1 MKHRPN
7 HNIKISEIV
16 HGESKSK
23 IDTLAL
29 PSIQT
34 YSPSIFS
41 LKFPFKL
48 KDDQIEAVNAWIENN
63 NRGTILYSTGTG
75 KTEIAFECARRLVG
89 RLLSVKR
96 RESPSTMDKMFPAN
110 TILNDEENNTMV
122 LKQTEIIEEPNNK
135 KNTLS
140 FSFFNIL
147 FLVPRISLID
157 QTLNRLVSYGIPKE
171 KVGVYFGERKEK
183 KEIMICTY
191 HSVLRNPLLVRRS
204 NMVIFDEV
212 HLIRDT
218 SKSFVKIFDIVI
230 EDPKR
235 AILGLTATL
244 DERDFNNSTIL
255 AVLPPVKKYS
265 IKKAVKDKRLAKPIV
280 IPIKVSLTESEIKEY
295 DVYSTKIKNISN
307 RFKRYDVGS
316 MTNLLKKGGFA
327 SGMAKAWFANIRKR
341 KLLLSYADNKL
352 SAAANII
359 QDKFPDEK
367 IMVFSETIES
377 IEKMRDILKK
387 GGIESKIID
396 AKVKAID
403 RQRILNSWG
412 TSFNVLLSVHTL
424 EIGYDVPQIRIEII
438 LATTSN
444 INQIVQRIGRVLR
457 KYEGKNIA
465 LIYVVYVPDTKDDHV
480 IEVVNKAVTAENEE
494 TKFVKKQNLKT
505 ISKGMDVKAE
515 TPLPTQIPMPTPTAS
530 HLLQKKRLSIS
541 AVSRKTKKRPNKE
554 SKSNKESKKKIVKN
568 ENYENRIHRAYG
580 IIESTLNEASLI
592 AEADFKTIVKK
603 EKNDSNIDNETMESG
618 RRIYKVKSSTD
629 KEKNYLV
636 NLEEQSCTCN
646 DFIYRHVK
654 CKHIIAAEFISP

>member
-1 MKHRPN
+1 MIYYTFLAMKPRPN
-7 HNIKISEIV
+7 HIIKDSEIIEE
-16 HGESKSK
+16 ESE
-23 IDTLAL
+23 IDTIIS
-29 PSIQT
+29 PSTQT
-34 YSPSIFS
+34 LSPSILS
-41 LKFPFKL
+41 LKFPFDL
-48 KDDQIEAVNAWIENN
+48 KDDQIAAVDAWMENN

-89 RLLSVKR
+89 QLLSPERMK
-96 RESPSTMDKMFPAN
+96 SPSKMDEMLSADL
-110 TILNDEENNTMV
+110 ILNNE
-122 LKQTEIIEEPNNK
+122 
-135 KNTLS
+135 KNSLS

-157 QTLNRLVSYGIPKE
+157 QTLNRLVSYGVPKE
-171 KVGVYFGERKEK
+171 KIGVYFGERKEK
-183 KEIMICTY
+183 REIIICTY
-191 HSVLRNPLLVRRS
+191 HSVIRNPLLVRRS

-218 SKSFVKIFDIVI
+218 STSFIKIFDIVI
-230 EDPKR
+230 EDPKK

-244 DERDFNNSTIL
+244 DEKDFKNSTIL
-255 AVLPPVKKYS
+255 AVLPPVKRYS

-295 DVYSTKIKNISN
+295 NVYSTKIKNISN
-307 RFKRYDVGS
+307 KFKRYDVSS

-352 SAAANII
+352 TAAANII
-359 QDKFPDEK
+359 QNKFPDEK

-377 IEKMRDILKK
+377 IEKLRDILKS

-396 AKVKAID
+396 AKVRAID

-412 TSFNVLLSVHTL
+412 TTFNVLLSVHTL
-424 EIGYDVPQIRIEII
+424 EIGYDVPQVRIEII

-465 LIYVVYVPDTKDDHV
+465 LIYVVYIPDTKDDHV
-480 IEVVNKAVTAENEE
+480 IRVVNKAVAVENEE
-494 TKFVKKQNLKT
+494 IKIKKQDLKA
-505 ISKGMDVKAE
+505 ISKDMGVKTDVPSII
-515 TPLPTQIPMPTPTAS
+515 TTPTAS
-530 HLLQKKRLSIS
+530 LLLQKKSSNTPPL
-541 AVSRKTKKRPNKE
+541 
-554 SKSNKESKKKIVKN
+554 SNKTIKRSNKRSKKEIVKK
-568 ENYENRIHRAYG
+568 ENHENRIHRAYD
-580 IIESTLNEASLI
+580 IIESTLNETSLI
-592 AEADFKTIVKK
+592 VEEDLKTTVKK
-603 EKNDSNIDNETMESG
+603 DKNDSNLDSNSLESSKK
-618 RRIYKVKSSTD
+618 IYKVKSSKD

-654 CKHIIAAEFISP
+654 CKHIIAAEFIST

>member
-1 MKHRPN
+1 MKPRSN
-7 HNIKISEIV
+7 HIIKDSETV
-16 HGESKSK
+16 EGESKM
-23 IDTLAL
+23 DTII
-29 PSIQT
+29 STSTQT
-34 YSPSIFS
+34 FSPSISS
-41 LKFPFKL
+41 LKFPFDL
-48 KDDQIEAVNAWIENN
+48 KDDQIAAVDAWMENN

-89 RLLSVKR
+89 QLLSPKR
-96 RESPSTMDKMFPAN
+96 MELSSKMDVMFSTEL
-110 TILNDEENNTMV
+110 ILNNE
-122 LKQTEIIEEPNNK
+122 
-135 KNTLS
+135 KNTASVSKQVEITEESNNEKNALS

-191 HSVLRNPLLVRRS
+191 HSVIRNPLLLRRS

-218 SKSFVKIFDIVI
+218 SKSFIKIFDIVV
-230 EDPKR
+230 EDPKK

-244 DERDFNNSTIL
+244 DEKDFKNSTIL
-255 AVLPPVKKYS
+255 AVLPPVKRYS

-295 DVYSTKIKNISN
+295 NVYSTKIKNISN
-307 RFKRYDVGS
+307 KFKRYDVSS

-359 QDKFPDEK
+359 QNKFPDEK

-377 IEKMRDILKK
+377 IEKLRDILKSR
-387 GGIESKIID
+387 GIESKIID

-412 TSFNVLLSVHTL
+412 TTFNVLLSVHTL
-424 EIGYDVPQIRIEII
+424 EIGYDVPQARIEII

-457 KYEGKNIA
+457 KYEGKKIA

-480 IEVVNKAVTAENEE
+480 IGVVNKAITVENEE
-494 TKFVKKQNLKT
+494 IEIAKKQKLKT
-505 ISKGMDVKAE
+505 MSKAMEVKTEA
-515 TPLPTQIPMPTPTAS
+515 PTPTPTP
-530 HLLQKKRLSIS
+530 LILPQKKLSITPLS
-541 AVSRKTKKRPNKE
+541 NKTKKR
-554 SKSNKESKKKIVKN
+554 SKKAAMKKIVRN

-580 IIESTLNEASLI
+580 IVESTLNETSLI
-592 AEADFKTIVKK
+592 VEEDFKTIVKK
-603 EKNDSNIDNETMESG
+603 DENESNLDSESLESS
-618 RRIYKVKSSTD
+618 RRIYRVKSSMD

-654 CKHIIAAEFISP
+654 CKHIIAAELIST

>member
-1 MKHRPN
+1 MIYYAFLAMKPRPN
-7 HNIKISEIV
+7 HIIKDSEII
-16 HGESKSK
+16 EEKSK
-23 IDTLAL
+23 IDTIIS
-29 PSIQT
+29 PSTQT
-34 YSPSIFS
+34 LSPSILS
-41 LKFPFKL
+41 LKFPFDL
-48 KDDQIEAVNAWIENN
+48 KGDQIAAVDAWMENN

-89 RLLSVKR
+89 QLLSPKR
-96 RESPSTMDKMFPAN
+96 IKSPSKMDEMFSADL
-110 TILNDEENNTMV
+110 ILNDKKNTTSFH
-122 LKQTEIIEEPNNK
+122 KQIETTVKPDIE

-183 KEIMICTY
+183 REIMICTY
-191 HSVLRNPLLVRRS
+191 HSVIRNPLLVRRS

-218 SKSFVKIFDIVI
+218 SKSFIKIFDLVI
-230 EDPKR
+230 EDPKK

-244 DERDFNNSTIL
+244 DEKDFKNSTIL
-255 AVLPPVKKYS
+255 AVLPPVKRYS

-295 DVYSTKIKNISN
+295 NVYSTKIKNISN
-307 RFKRYDVGS
+307 KFKRYDVSS

-341 KLLLSYADNKL
+341 RLLLSYADNKL

-359 QDKFPDEK
+359 QNKFPDEK

-377 IEKMRDILKK
+377 IEKLRDILKS

-412 TSFNVLLSVHTL
+412 TTFTVLLSVHTL
-424 EIGYDVPQIRIEII
+424 EIGYDVPQVRIEII

-480 IEVVNKAVTAENEE
+480 IRVVNKAVTVENEE
-494 TKFVKKQNLKT
+494 IKIKKQDLNA
-505 ISKGMDVKAE
+505 ISKGLEVKTEAPTIITTSTASLLPQKKLSN
-515 TPLPTQIPMPTPTAS
+515 TPL
-530 HLLQKKRLSIS
+530 
-541 AVSRKTKKRPNKE
+541 
-554 SKSNKESKKKIVKN
+554 SNKTIKRSKKTAKKEIVKK
-568 ENYENRIHRAYG
+568 ENHENRIHRAYS

-592 AEADFKTIVKK
+592 VEEDLKTIVKK
-603 EKNDSNIDNETMESG
+603 DKDDSNLDNNSLESS
-618 RRIYKVKSSTD
+618 RKIYKVKSSMD

-654 CKHIIAAEFISP
+654 CKHIIAAEFIST

>member
-1 MKHRPN
+1 MIYYTFLAMKPRPN
-7 HNIKISEIV
+7 HIIKDSEIIEE
-16 HGESKSK
+16 ESE
-23 IDTLAL
+23 IDTIIS

-34 YSPSIFS
+34 LSPSILS
-41 LKFPFKL
+41 LKFPFDL
-48 KDDQIEAVNAWIENN
+48 KDDQIAAVDAWMENN

-75 KTEIAFECARRLVG
+75 KTEIAFECARRIVG
-89 RLLSVKR
+89 QLLSPERMK
-96 RESPSTMDKMFPAN
+96 SPSKMDEMFSADL
-110 TILNDEENNTMV
+110 ILNNE
-122 LKQTEIIEEPNNK
+122 
-135 KNTLS
+135 KNSLS

-171 KVGVYFGERKEK
+171 KIGVYFGERKEK
-183 KEIMICTY
+183 REIIICTY
-191 HSVLRNPLLVRRS
+191 HSVIRNPLLVRRS

-218 SKSFVKIFDIVI
+218 STSFIKIFDIVI
-230 EDPKR
+230 EDPKK

-244 DERDFNNSTIL
+244 DEKDFKNSTIL
-255 AVLPPVKKYS
+255 AVLPPVKRYS

-295 DVYSTKIKNISN
+295 NVYSTKIKNISN
-307 RFKRYDVGS
+307 KFKRYDVSS

-352 SAAANII
+352 TAAANII
-359 QDKFPDEK
+359 QNKFPDEK

-377 IEKMRDILKK
+377 IEKLRDILKS

-396 AKVKAID
+396 AKVRAID

-412 TSFNVLLSVHTL
+412 TAFNVLLSVHTL
-424 EIGYDVPQIRIEII
+424 EIGYDVPQVRIEII

-480 IEVVNKAVTAENEE
+480 IRVVNKAVAVENEE
-494 TKFVKKQNLKT
+494 IKIKKQDLKA
-505 ISKGMDVKAE
+505 ISKDMGVKTDVPSII
-515 TPLPTQIPMPTPTAS
+515 TTPTAS
-530 HLLQKKRLSIS
+530 LLLQKKSSNTPPL
-541 AVSRKTKKRPNKE
+541 
-554 SKSNKESKKKIVKN
+554 SNKTIKRSNKTSKKEIVKK
-568 ENYENRIHRAYG
+568 ENHENRIHRAYD
-580 IIESTLNEASLI
+580 IIESTLNETSLI
-592 AEADFKTIVKK
+592 VEEVFKTKVKK
-603 EKNDSNIDNETMESG
+603 DKNDSNLDSES
-618 RRIYKVKSSTD
+618 
-629 KEKNYLV
+629 
-636 NLEEQSCTCN
+636 LES
-646 DFIYRHVK
+646 RG
-654 CKHIIAAEFISP
+654 EFTR

>member
-1 MKHRPN
+1 MKHSPN
-7 HNIKISEIV
+7 HNKKDSKIID
-16 HGESKSK
+16 GESK
-23 IDTLAL
+23 INTVIPPPTQTFL
-29 PSIQT
+29 PSI
-34 YSPSIFS
+34 SS
-41 LKFPFKL
+41 LKFPFSL
-48 KDDQIEAVNAWIENN
+48 KDDQLAAVNAWMENN

-89 RLLSVKR
+89 QLLSHKR
-96 RESPSTMDKMFPAN
+96 RGSSSKM
-110 TILNDEENNTMV
+110 DEEYSTDLISNDD
-122 LKQTEIIEEPNNK
+122 
-135 KNTLS
+135 KNTTSVSKQFETTAEPISKKDTPS

-147 FLVPRISLID
+147 FLVPRISLLD
-157 QTLNRLVSYGIPKE
+157 QTLNRLISYGIPKE

-218 SKSFVKIFDIVI
+218 SKSFIKIFDIVI
-230 EDPKR
+230 EDSKK

-244 DERDFNNSTIL
+244 DERDFKNSTIL
-255 AVLPPVKKYS
+255 AILPPVKRYS
-265 IKKAVKDKRLAKPIV
+265 IEKAVKDKRLAKPVV
-280 IPIKVSLTESEIKEY
+280 IPIKVSLTENEIKEY
-295 DVYSTKIKNISN
+295 NVYSAKIKNISN
-307 RFKRYDVGS
+307 RFKRYDVSS
-316 MTNLLKKGGFA
+316 MTDLLKKGGFA

-359 QDKFPDEK
+359 QNKFPDEK

-377 IEKMRDILKK
+377 IEKLRDILKE
-387 GGIESKIID
+387 GGVESKIID
-396 AKVKAID
+396 AKVKTID
-403 RQRILNSWG
+403 RQKILNSWG
-412 TSFNVLLSVHTL
+412 TTFNVLLSVHTL
-424 EIGYDVPQIRIEII
+424 EIGYDVPQVRIEII

-480 IEVVNKAVTAENEE
+480 IEVVNKAITIENEGI
-494 TKFVKKQNLKT
+494 KVVKKQNLKT
-505 ISKGMDVKAE
+505 ISKSMEMKRATSLPPPPPPPPA
-515 TPLPTQIPMPTPTAS
+515 TPKSSL
-530 HLLQKKRLSIS
+530 LLQKTLSITPLS
-541 AVSRKTKKRPNKE
+541 NKTKKG
-554 SKSNKESKKKIVKN
+554 SKKESKKKNVKK
-568 ENYENRIHRAYG
+568 ENYENRIHKAYD
-580 IIESTLNEASLI
+580 IVESTLNEASLI
-592 AEADFKTIVKK
+592 VEEDFQPIVKK
-603 EKNDSNIDNETMESG
+603 EKNNSNLDNESLG
-618 RRIYKVKSSTD
+618 SSRRIYKVRSSMD

-654 CKHIIAAEFISP
+654 CKHIIAAEFIST

>member
-1 MKHRPN
+1 M
-7 HNIKISEIV
+7 
-16 HGESKSK
+16 ESHSK
-23 IDTLAL
+23 MNVK
-29 PSIQT
+29 
-34 YSPSIFS
+34 FS
-41 LKFPFKL
+41 
-48 KDDQIEAVNAWIENN
+48 
-63 NRGTILYSTGTG
+63 
-75 KTEIAFECARRLVG
+75 TEL
-89 RLLSVKR
+89 
-96 RESPSTMDKMFPAN
+96 
-110 TILNDEENNTMV
+110 ILNDEKNNTSV
-122 LKQTEIIEEPNNK
+122 PKQIETTAEPNNE

-191 HSVLRNPLLVRRS
+191 HSVIRNPLLVRRS

-218 SKSFVKIFDIVI
+218 SKSFIKIFDIVV
-230 EDPKR
+230 EDPKK

-244 DERDFNNSTIL
+244 DEKDFKNSTIL
-255 AVLPPVKKYS
+255 AVLPPVKRYS

-295 DVYSTKIKNISN
+295 NVYSTKIKNISN
-307 RFKRYDVGS
+307 KFKRYDVSS

-341 KLLLSYADNKL
+341 RLLLSYADNKL

-359 QDKFPDEK
+359 QNKFPDEK

-377 IEKMRDILKK
+377 IEKLRDILKS

-412 TSFNVLLSVHTL
+412 TTFNVLLSVHTL
-424 EIGYDVPQIRIEII
+424 EIGYDVPQVRIEII

-480 IEVVNKAVTAENEE
+480 IGVVNKAVTVGNEE
-494 TKFVKKQNLKT
+494 IKIVKKQQLKT
-505 ISKGMDVKAE
+505 ISKAMEVKTKAPSTISTLTAALLPKKKLSN
-515 TPLPTQIPMPTPTAS
+515 TPLS
-530 HLLQKKRLSIS
+530 N
-541 AVSRKTKKRPNKE
+541 KTKKR
-554 SKSNKESKKKIVKN
+554 SKKAAKKKN
-568 ENYENRIHRAYG
+568 R
-580 IIESTLNEASLI
+580 
-592 AEADFKTIVKK
+592 
-603 EKNDSNIDNETMESG
+603 
-618 RRIYKVKSSTD
+618 
-629 KEKNYLV
+629 
-636 NLEEQSCTCN
+636 
-646 DFIYRHVK
+646 
-654 CKHIIAAEFISP
+654 

>member
-1 MKHRPN
+1 MKHRLN
-7 HNIKISEIV
+7 HNIKNPEIV
-16 HGESKSK
+16 HGELKSK
-23 IDTLAL
+23 IDTLVLPSMQTYL
-29 PSIQT
+29 PSI
-34 YSPSIFS
+34 SS

-48 KDDQIEAVNAWIENN
+48 KEDQIAAVNAWMENN

-75 KTEIAFECARRLVG
+75 KTEIAFECAKRLVD

-96 RESPSTMDKMFPAN
+96 TESTSPMDEMFHAN
-110 TILNDEENNTMV
+110 TVLNDGKTNTLV
-122 LKQTEIIEEPNNK
+122 LNQTETIEEPNNK
-135 KNTLS
+135 KNTSS

-230 EDPKR
+230 EDPKK

-295 DVYSTKIKNISN
+295 DTYSTKIKNISN
-307 RFKRYDVGS
+307 KFKRYDVGS

-359 QDKFPDEK
+359 QNKFPDEK

-396 AKVKAID
+396 AKVKATD

-424 EIGYDVPQIRIEII
+424 EIGYDVPQVRIEII

-494 TKFVKKQNLKT
+494 TKYVKKQNLKT
-505 ISKGMDVKAE
+505 ISKGMHVKTE
-515 TPLPTQIPMPTPTAS
+515 TLLLPTRTPTPIPTAS
-530 HLLQKKRLSIS
+530 QLLQKKKLSITPLS
-541 AVSRKTKKRPNKE
+541 KKTTKRPD
-554 SKSNKESKKKIVKN
+554 KESKKKIVKN

-580 IIESTLNEASLI
+580 IIESTLNKASLI
-592 AEADFKTIVKK
+592 AEAESKTIVKK
-603 EKNDSNIDNETMESG
+603 EKNASNLDSETMESG

-636 NLEEQSCTCN
+636 NLDEQSCTCN

-654 CKHIIAAEFISP
+654 CKHIIAAEFIST

>member
-1 MKHRPN
+1 MIYYTFLAMKPRPN
-7 HNIKISEIV
+7 HIIKDSEIIEE
-16 HGESKSK
+16 ESE
-23 IDTLAL
+23 IDTLIS

-34 YSPSIFS
+34 LSPSILS
-41 LKFPFKL
+41 LKFPFDL
-48 KDDQIEAVNAWIENN
+48 KDDQIAAVDAWMENN

-89 RLLSVKR
+89 QLLSPERMK
-96 RESPSTMDKMFPAN
+96 SPSKMDEMFSADL
-110 TILNDEENNTMV
+110 ILNNETNS
-122 LKQTEIIEEPNNK
+122 
-135 KNTLS
+135 LS

-171 KVGVYFGERKEK
+171 KIGVYFGERKEK
-183 KEIMICTY
+183 REIIICTY
-191 HSVLRNPLLVRRS
+191 HSVIRNPLLVRRS

-218 SKSFVKIFDIVI
+218 STSFIKIFDIVI
-230 EDPKR
+230 EDPKK

-244 DERDFNNSTIL
+244 DEKDFKNSTIL
-255 AVLPPVKKYS
+255 AVLPPVKRYS

-295 DVYSTKIKNISN
+295 NVYSTKIKNISN
-307 RFKRYDVGS
+307 KFKRYDVSS

-352 SAAANII
+352 TAAANII
-359 QDKFPDEK
+359 QNKFPDEK

-377 IEKMRDILKK
+377 IEKLRDILKS

-396 AKVKAID
+396 AKVRAID

-412 TSFNVLLSVHTL
+412 TAFNVLLSVHTL
-424 EIGYDVPQIRIEII
+424 EIGYDVPQVRIEII

-480 IEVVNKAVTAENEE
+480 IRVVNKAVAVENEE
-494 TKFVKKQNLKT
+494 IKIKKQDLKA
-505 ISKGMDVKAE
+505 ISKDMGVK
-515 TPLPTQIPMPTPTAS
+515 TDIPSIITTPTAS
-530 HLLQKKRLSIS
+530 LLLQKKSSNTPPL
-541 AVSRKTKKRPNKE
+541 
-554 SKSNKESKKKIVKN
+554 SNKTIKRSNKTSKKEIVKK
-568 ENYENRIHRAYG
+568 ENHENRIHRAYD
-580 IIESTLNEASLI
+580 IIESTLNETSLI
-592 AEADFKTIVKK
+592 VEEDLKTTVKK
-603 EKNDSNIDNETMESG
+603 DKNDSNLDSNSLESS
-618 RRIYKVKSSTD
+618 RKIYKVKSSMD

-654 CKHIIAAEFISP
+654 CKHIIAAEFIST

>member
-1 MKHRPN
+1 MKHSPN
-7 HNIKISEIV
+7 HNKKDSKIAD
-16 HGESKSK
+16 GESK
-23 IDTLAL
+23 INTVIPPPTQTFL
-29 PSIQT
+29 PSI
-34 YSPSIFS
+34 SS
-41 LKFPFKL
+41 LKFPFNL
-48 KDDQIEAVNAWIENN
+48 KDDQLAAVDAWMENN

-89 RLLSVKR
+89 QLLSHKR
-96 RESPSTMDKMFPAN
+96 GESPSKMDEVYS
-110 TILNDEENNTMV
+110 TDLISNDDKETTFV
-122 LKQTEIIEEPNNK
+122 SKQFETTEEPISK
-135 KNTLS
+135 KDILS

-157 QTLNRLVSYGIPKE
+157 QTLNRLISYGIPKE

-218 SKSFVKIFDIVI
+218 SKSFIKIFDIVI
-230 EDPKR
+230 EDSTK

-244 DERDFNNSTIL
+244 DEKDFKNSTIL
-255 AVLPPVKKYS
+255 AILPPVKRYS
-265 IKKAVKDKRLAKPIV
+265 IEKAVKDKRLAKPVV
-280 IPIKVSLTESEIKEY
+280 IPIKVSLTEREIKEY
-295 DVYSTKIKNISN
+295 NVYSAKIKNISN
-307 RFKRYDVGS
+307 RFKRYDVSS
-316 MTNLLKKGGFA
+316 MTDLLKKGGFA

-341 KLLLSYADNKL
+341 KLLLSYADDKL

-359 QDKFPDEK
+359 QNKFPDEK

-377 IEKMRDILKK
+377 IEKLREILKE
-387 GGIESKIID
+387 GGVESKIID

-412 TSFNVLLSVHTL
+412 TTFNVLLSVHTL
-424 EIGYDVPQIRIEII
+424 EIGYDVPQVRIEII

-480 IEVVNKAVTAENEE
+480 IGVVNKALTVENEVI
-494 TKFVKKQNLKT
+494 KVVKKQNLKT
-505 ISKGMDVKAE
+505 V
-515 TPLPTQIPMPTPTAS
+515 
-530 HLLQKKRLSIS
+530 
-541 AVSRKTKKRPNKE
+541 
-554 SKSNKESKKKIVKN
+554 SKSMEGKRATQSPPQKSSLLPQKAISITPSSDKTNKGSKKVSKKKNVKK
-568 ENYENRIHRAYG
+568 ENYENRIHRAYDL
-580 IIESTLNEASLI
+580 IESTLNEASLI
-592 AEADFKTIVKK
+592 VEEDLKPIVKK
-603 EKNDSNIDNETMESG
+603 EKNNSNLDDESSEPSK
-618 RRIYKVKSSTD
+618 RIYKVRSSMN

-636 NLEEQSCTCN
+636 NLEDQSCTCN

-654 CKHIIAAEFISP
+654 CKHIIAAEFIST

>member
-1 MKHRPN
+1 MIFYTFLAMKPRPN
-7 HNIKISEIV
+7 HIIKDSEIIEE
-16 HGESKSK
+16 ESE
-23 IDTLAL
+23 IDTIIS
-29 PSIQT
+29 PSTQT
-34 YSPSIFS
+34 LSPSILS
-41 LKFPFKL
+41 LKFPFDL
-48 KDDQIEAVNAWIENN
+48 KDDQIAAVDAWMENN

-89 RLLSVKR
+89 QLLSPETMK
-96 RESPSTMDKMFPAN
+96 SPSKMDEMFSADL
-110 TILNDEENNTMV
+110 ILNNE
-122 LKQTEIIEEPNNK
+122 
-135 KNTLS
+135 KNSLS

-171 KVGVYFGERKEK
+171 KIGVYFGERKEK
-183 KEIMICTY
+183 REIIICTY
-191 HSVLRNPLLVRRS
+191 HSVIRNPLLVRRS

-218 SKSFVKIFDIVI
+218 STSFIKIFDIVI
-230 EDPKR
+230 EDPKK

-244 DERDFNNSTIL
+244 DEKDFKNSTIL
-255 AVLPPVKKYS
+255 AVLPPVKRYS

-295 DVYSTKIKNISN
+295 NVYSTKIKNISN
-307 RFKRYDVGS
+307 KFKRYDVSS

-352 SAAANII
+352 TAAANII
-359 QDKFPDEK
+359 QNKFPDEK

-377 IEKMRDILKK
+377 IEKLRDILKS

-396 AKVKAID
+396 AKVRAID

-412 TSFNVLLSVHTL
+412 TTFNVLLSVHTL
-424 EIGYDVPQIRIEII
+424 EIGYDVPQVRIEII

-480 IEVVNKAVTAENEE
+480 IRVVNKAVAVENEE
-494 TKFVKKQNLKT
+494 IKIKKQDLKA
-505 ISKGMDVKAE
+505 ISKDMGVKTDVPSII
-515 TPLPTQIPMPTPTAS
+515 TTPTAS
-530 HLLQKKRLSIS
+530 LLLQKKSSNTPPL
-541 AVSRKTKKRPNKE
+541 
-554 SKSNKESKKKIVKN
+554 SNKTIKRSNKRSKKEIVKK
-568 ENYENRIHRAYG
+568 ENHENRIHRAYD
-580 IIESTLNEASLI
+580 IIESTLNETSLI
-592 AEADFKTIVKK
+592 VEEDLKTTVKK
-603 EKNDSNIDNETMESG
+603 DKNDSNLDSNSLESSKK
-618 RRIYKVKSSTD
+618 IYKVKSSKD

-654 CKHIIAAEFISP
+654 CKHIIAAEFIST

>member
-23 IDTLAL
+23 IYTLAL

-89 RLLSVKR
+89 RLLFVKR
-96 RESPSTMDKMFPAN
+96 RESPSTMDEMFPAN
-110 TILNDEENNTMV
+110 TILNDEKNNTMV

-515 TPLPTQIPMPTPTAS
+515 TSLTTQIPMPTPTAS
-530 HLLQKKRLSIS
+530 HLLQKKKLSVS
-541 AVSRKTKKRPNKE
+541 AVSRKTKKRP
-554 SKSNKESKKKIVKN
+554 NKESKKKIVKN